1 MHDLVMAFSAPW
13 RRKTALLAA
22 VDGFS
27 WLLAILLAS
36 WLRYEFTLDQVFGG
50 ALVRATAVAVLASWV
65 TGWASRLY
73 SGGYAV
79 GSLDDVLNLAK
90 STILGGFALLIALLL
105 GLTPSIPRSVPV
117 IATLLALSMSASAR
131 LLARAYR
138 GRRLRPRQSSA
149 RRVIVYGSGPQG
161 EQLIRSMLSGA
172 AGDLLPVAVLDDDTE
187 TPNARVAGVPVRGGT
202 GQLEAVSR
210 ETRAQLL
217 IVAMVNPDPAAMRS
231 LVSAAAN
238 TSLDVK
244 VLPPL
249 SELLRPW
256 ADFSDL
262 RDLNL
267 TDLLG
272 RAPVDTDVQSIA
284 GYLAGQR
291 VLITGA
297 GGSIGSELCR
307 QVDKFKPA
315 ALMMLDRDESA
326 LHAVRLS
333 LYGKADLDSP
343 NVILADIRD
352 ADRIREVFLRYQ
364 PDVVFH
370 AAALKHLAMLERY
383 PEEAWKTNVL
393 GTITLLEAAC
403 ESGVSKFINVSTDKA
418 ANPSSMLGRSKR
430 IGERLVAGTA
440 ARCGGTFLSVRFGNV
455 LGSRGSVL
463 TTFAEQLSSGAPL
476 TVTHPDVTRFFM
488 TVPEAVELVIQAAA
502 IGRSGEALVLDMG
515 EPVRIAELAEM
526 LMALSG
532 RQSPIV
538 YTGLGRGEKL
548 HEELFGSGEL
558 DRRPVHPAISHI
570 RVSGI
575 DTATV
580 RTVGSQLDVARAMT
594 ELVDSEVS
602 IPRVREPQ
610 PVELRPAERS
620 DSREQAHLTS
630 NHHFDPGSST
640 PQRGHR

>member
-1 MHDLVMAFSAPW
+1 MGHRL
-13 RRKTALLAA
+13 
-22 VDGFS
+22 
-27 WLLAILLAS
+27 
-36 WLRYEFTLDQVFGG
+36 
-50 ALVRATAVAVLASWV
+50 
-65 TGWASRLY
+65 ASRLY

-488 TVPEAVELVIQAAA
+488 TVPEA
-502 IGRSGEALVLDMG
+502 S
-515 EPVRIAELAEM
+515 
-526 LMALSG
+526 SW
-532 RQSPIV
+532 S
-538 YTGLGRGEKL
+538 
-548 HEELFGSGEL
+548 S
-558 DRRPVHPAISHI
+558 RRPLSA
-570 RVSGI
+570 
-575 DTATV
+575 A
-580 RTVGSQLDVARAMT
+580 QAR
-594 ELVDSEVS
+594 LS
-602 IPRVREPQ
+602 
-610 PVELRPAERS
+610 
-620 DSREQAHLTS
+620 
-630 NHHFDPGSST
+630 SST
-640 PQRGHR
+640 WENRCGSPSSPRC